1 MVADA
6 ARHYT
11 SDKTFRYNGRIIRNG
26 NACDL
31 LDDNKHDPRCG
42 HLFGGAV
49 SLFFPELMQWR
60 SQDAD
65 VMWAQYG
72 PKTQLFLPVL

>member
-11 SDKTFRYNGRIIRNG
+11 SDKTFRYGGVLIRDG
-26 NACDL
+26 NACDV
-31 LDDNKHDPRCG
+31 LDDYKQDPRCG
-42 HLFGGAV
+42 HLIGGAV

-60 SQDAD
+60 SQDA
-65 VMWAQYG
+65 QHG
-72 PKTQLFLPVL
+72 PKPQLFLAVL